1 MVIDW
6 DRLPQ
11 APGMRPGATR
21 QAVAAERLSA
31 VKVVTAPDATFDGR
45 LHRHIHEQLLVVQT
59 GEVTLQIGDDT
70 VVARAHDVVF
80 FPSGVR
86 HSAIGVGREGCVYL
100 EIFSPPRPDQLPGY
114 LGPSP
119 LEYA

>member
-6 DRLPQ
+6 ETLPQ
-11 APGMRPGATR
+11 ASGMRPGATR

-45 LHRHIHEQLLVVQT
+45 LHHHIHEQLLVVLT
-59 GEVTLQIGDDT
+59 GEATLQIGDET

-80 FPSGVR
+80 FPPGVL
-86 HSAIGVGREGCVYL
+86 HGAIGVGREGCVYL
-100 EIFSPPRPDQLPGY
+100 EIFSPSRVDQLPGY

-119 LEYA
+119 LEYE